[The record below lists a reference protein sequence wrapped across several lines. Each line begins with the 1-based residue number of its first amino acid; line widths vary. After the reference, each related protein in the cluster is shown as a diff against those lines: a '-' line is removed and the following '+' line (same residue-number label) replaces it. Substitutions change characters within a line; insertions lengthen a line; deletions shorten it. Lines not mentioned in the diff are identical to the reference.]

1 MHILITTDTLG
12 GVWSFTRELVSGLYH
27 RGHRVT
33 LVSFGQYPDREMT
46 SWLPPS
52 RVRLIPTPFPL
63 EWMQDAEA
71 EVESAR
77 EWLADIATETCPD
90 VIHTNQFAFASLPL
104 AIPVVLTAHSDIF
117 SWWQAVYRD
126 RPPATQFHRWYEE
139 MVQRGLRNAALVV
152 APSCSARDDLRRSY
166 NFNGLCQVIHNGRSP
181 ALLNPYVPKEP
192 FALSVGRLW
201 DSGKQSLLLCR
212 PGLSMETI
220 LVGPTEHPVVK
231 SAPLPRVPGLSLP
244 GKLSEVR
251 VRQLFSFARVYV
263 GTSRYEPFGLAP
275 LEGALSRCALLLND
289 IPSFREIWGDTAVY
303 FRTDDGD
310 DLADWMTRLANDA
323 ELCRSLGAAAWRRA
337 RERYTAARMVQEY
350 AALYQSACGS
360 VVETEPQGGWREV
373 V

>member
-12 GVWSFTRELVSGLYH
+12 GIWSFTRELVAGLYH

-33 LVSFGQYPDREMT
+33 LVSFGRYPDREMT
-46 SWLPPS
+46 GWLPPS

-71 EVESAR
+71 EVEAAR
-77 EWLADIATETCPD
+77 EWLVEVAAETCPD
-90 VIHTNQFAFASLPL
+90 VIHANQFAFASLPL

-117 SWWQAVYRD
+117 SWWRAVYQD
-126 RPPATQFHRWYEE
+126 RPPATQFHRWYQET
-139 MVQRGLRNAALVV
+139 VQRGLQGAALVV
-152 APSCSARDDLRRSY
+152 APSGSARDDLRLS
-166 NFNGLCQVIHNGRSP
+166 FGFDGPCEVIYNGRSP
-181 ALLNPYVPKEP
+181 ALLNPYVPKES

-212 PGLSMETI
+212 PDLGMETI

-231 SAPLPRVPGLSLP
+231 NAPLPRMAGLNLP
-244 GKLSEVR
+244 GRLSDIR
-251 VRQLFSFARVYV
+251 VRQLFSFARLYV

-289 IPSFREIWGDTAVY
+289 IPSFREIWGDAAIY
-303 FRTDDGD
+303 FRTNDGD
-310 DLADWMTRLANDA
+310 DLAGWTTRLAGDA
-323 ELCRSLGAAAWRRA
+323 ELCRNFGAAAWRRA

-350 AALYQSACGS
+350 ADLYQRIAGS
-360 VVETEPQGGWREV
+360 VIEPAPHRGLREV
-373 V
+373 A